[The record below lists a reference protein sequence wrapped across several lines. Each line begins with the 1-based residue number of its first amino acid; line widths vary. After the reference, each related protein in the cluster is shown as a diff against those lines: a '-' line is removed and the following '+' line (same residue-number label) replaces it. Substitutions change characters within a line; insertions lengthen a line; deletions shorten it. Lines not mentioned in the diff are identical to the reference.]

1 MSSAIRTALEN
12 SPKGLL
18 KFLKQCT
25 PVEHDEQ
32 VQCATGEENERWAG
46 KDEKAQLAKLHR
58 AEKTQDDDKI
68 RQQRHRQKLRDEVIS
83 RGERTPGGS
92 KHNQKVRVKYPN
104 TLPYLSI
111 GL

>member
-25 PVEHDEQ
+25 PAEHDEQ

-68 RQQRHRQKLRDEVIS
+68 RQQRHRQKLWDEVIS